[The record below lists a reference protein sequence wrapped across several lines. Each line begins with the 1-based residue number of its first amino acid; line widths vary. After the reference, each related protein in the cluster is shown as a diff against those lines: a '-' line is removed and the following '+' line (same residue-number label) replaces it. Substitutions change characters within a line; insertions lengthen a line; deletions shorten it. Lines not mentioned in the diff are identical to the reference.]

1 VLTNFITSTQ
11 ERAAT
16 RRHCKPHRGAEIHDN
31 GEGDSLMVTH
41 TWQHK
46 TSSNGPAPLN
56 WSKTDFYI
64 WAAFISYLRA
74 EFATSSLQGTQL
86 ENYLFL
92 TTSGLHCKNVT
103 QRVNNIAACLCP
115 NSDVHFTATII
126 RKTVA
131 TAQRE
136 LSRKCNANIESWH
149 LANAMTHLPSTA
161 ETYYALHDRTEDAIN
176 TYKFIKNQVHTNVEP
191 KSDEPTSTMNAN
203 QSNLSLPSCSIP
215 PSFQPPS
222 KSFAKTQNR
231 TLVVYIQAAGRI
243 KYALQIR

>member
-92 TTSGLHCKNVT
+92 TTSDIV
-103 QRVNNIAACLCP
+103 
-115 NSDVHFTATII
+115 
-126 RKTVA
+126 KT
-131 TAQRE
+131 
-136 LSRKCNANIESWH
+136 K
-149 LANAMTHLPSTA
+149 
-161 ETYYALHDRTEDAIN
+161 
-176 TYKFIKNQVHTNVEP
+176 
-191 KSDEPTSTMNAN
+191 
-203 QSNLSLPSCSIP
+203 
-215 PSFQPPS
+215 
-222 KSFAKTQNR
+222 
-231 TLVVYIQAAGRI
+231 
-243 KYALQIR
+243 